1 VIKGDILD
9 LGLKGK
15 TALVTAASRGFGEA
29 VAMQLAAEGAK
40 VAMCAR
46 GEEALMATAENVRA
60 VGQSAWGGSG
70 GQVFAQPCDVT
81 DGEAVAGFM
90 AEAENQLGP
99 LDLMLVNAGGPPAGT
114 FADFDLSQWEAAY
127 RLTIESAVRLC
138 QMALPGMQ
146 ERGWGRIVQ
155 ITSISVLEPVDN
167 LLLSSVLRPAVQG
180 LTRTLAN
187 ECASAGVTVN
197 SVAPGFHTTSA
208 VERIITRKMADTGC
222 TRKDV
227 IGQWTEAIPVGRLG
241 EASEL
246 ASLVLFLMSEQ
257 AAYITGQCIVAD
269 GGWVKRTI

>member
-1 VIKGDILD
+1 MD

-29 VAMQLAAEGAK
+29 VARQLVAEGAN

-46 GEEALMATAENVRA
+46 GEEALMEAASNVRA
-60 VGQSAWGGSG
+60 LGQKKWGPSS

-81 DGEAVAGFM
+81 DGDAVSSFLVA
-90 AEAENQLGP
+90 AQKQLGP
-99 LDLMLVNAGGPPAGT
+99 MDLMLVNAGGPPTGT
-114 FADFDLSQWEAAY
+114 FSDLDLAQWEMAY

-138 QMALPGMQ
+138 QLVLPGMK

-155 ITSISVLEPVDN
+155 ITSISVLQPVDN

-187 ECASAGVTVN
+187 ECAHRGVTVN
-197 SVAPGFHTTSA
+197 SVAPGFHATSA
-208 VERIITRKMADTGC
+208 VERIITRRMADTGC
-222 TRKDV
+222 TREDV
-227 IGQWTEAIPVGRLG
+227 IAEWASAIPAGRLG
-241 EASEL
+241 SADEL

-257 AAYITGQCIVAD
+257 AAYITGQCVVAD
-269 GGWVKRTI
+269 GGWVKKTF

>member
-1 VIKGDILD
+1 LE

-29 VAMQLAAEGAK
+29 VAMQLAAEGAS

-46 GEEALMATAENVRA
+46 GEEDLLATAENVRA
-60 VGQSAWGGSG
+60 AGQEAWGGSA

-81 DGEAVAGFM
+81 DDAAVANFM
-90 AEAENQLGP
+90 AETEKQLGP
-99 LDLMLVNAGGPPAGT
+99 VDLMLVNAGGPPAGT
-114 FADFDLSQWEAAY
+114 FADFDLAQWESAY

-138 QMALPGMQ
+138 QLALPGMQ

-187 ECASAGVTVN
+187 ECACRGVTVN
-197 SVAPGFHTTSA
+197 SVAPGFHNTSA
-208 VERIITRKMADTGC
+208 VERIITRKIADTGC
-222 TRKDV
+222 TRDDV
-227 IGQWTEAIPVGRLG
+227 IEQWTEAIPVGRLG

-246 ASLVLFLMSEQ
+246 AALVLFLMSEQ

>member
-1 VIKGDILD
+1 MD

-29 VAMQLAAEGAK
+29 VAMQLASEGAR

-46 GEEALMATAENVRA
+46 GEEALMAAAENVRVA
-60 VGQSAWGGSG
+60 GQEVWGGSG
-70 GQVFAQPCDVT
+70 GQVFAMPCDVT
-81 DGEAVAGFM
+81 DGDSVANFM
-90 AEAENQLGP
+90 AEAEKQLGP
-99 LDLMLVNAGGPPAGT
+99 VDLMLVNAGGPPAGT
-114 FADFDLSQWEAAY
+114 FMELDLTQWEAAY

-138 QMALPGMQ
+138 QLALPGMM

-155 ITSISVLEPVDN
+155 ITSISVVQPVDN

-187 ECASAGVTVN
+187 EAAHRGVTVN

-208 VERIITRKMADTGC
+208 VERIITKRMDDTGC
-222 TRKDV
+222 TRQDV
-227 IGQWTEAIPVGRLG
+227 LDEWTDAIPAGRLG
-241 EASEL
+241 KASEL

-257 AAYITGQCIVAD
+257 AAYINGQCIVAD
-269 GGWVKRTI
+269 GGWVKKTF